1 MMRPAPFLAL
11 AAALAL
17 VGCGGSA
24 EEKPAAAATV
34 DKDIYISSADCADG
48 GKVKAEECDALIEKA
63 VKLHE
68 KNAPSFKSLRSCEE
82 AAGIERC
89 ENDVTGTYR
98 MRLQAFL
105 VSFGKPITAA
115 PLYPS
120 VGGKIGFRDDKKAA
134 IDALSD
140 AFTVSNAALQV
151 AHENAKIAKNV
162 KAVKKK

>member
-1 MMRPAPFLAL
+1 MMRPAKLFAL

-17 VGCGGSA
+17 AGCGGSA
-24 EEKPAAAATV
+24 EEKPAAAAAV
-34 DKDIYISSADCADG
+34 EKAIYISSADCADA
-48 GKVKAEECDALIEKA
+48 GKIKADDCDALIEKA

-82 AAGIERC
+82 AAGLERC

-105 VSFGKPITAA
+105 VSFGKAIIAA

-120 VGGKIGFRDDKKAA
+120 ADGKIGFRDDKKAA

-140 AFTVSNAALQV
+140 AFTVSNSALQV

-162 KAVKKK
+162 KVKKN

>member
-1 MMRPAPFLAL
+1 MMRPAPLLAL
-11 AAALAL
+11 AAILALA
-17 VGCGGSA
+17 GCGGKT
-24 EEKPAAAATV
+24 EEKPVAGAAV
-34 DKDIYISSADCADG
+34 DKAIYLSAADCADA
-48 GKVKAEECDALIEKA
+48 GKVPGEECDALIDKA

-82 AAGIERC
+82 AAGLERC

-105 VSFGKPITAA
+105 ITFGKPIAAA

-120 VGGKIGFRDDKKAA
+120 VGGKVGFRDDKKAA

-140 AFTVSNAALQV
+140 LFTVSNAALQV

-162 KAVKKK
+162 KVKKN

>member
-1 MMRPAPFLAL
+1 MIRSAPLLAL

-17 VGCGGSA
+17 AGCGGKA
-24 EEKPAAAATV
+24 EEKPVAAAV
-34 DKDIYISSADCADG
+34 DKAIYISSADCADG
-48 GKVKAEECDALIEKA
+48 GKLPAEECDVLIEKA

-82 AAGIERC
+82 AAGLERC

-98 MRLQAFL
+98 MRLQAFQI
-105 VSFGKPITAA
+105 SFGKPITAA

-120 VGGKIGFRDDKKAA
+120 AGGKIGFRDDKKAA

-162 KAVKKK
+162 KVKKN

>member
-1 MMRPAPFLAL
+1 MMRPAPILAL

-17 VGCGGSA
+17 AGCGGKT
-24 EEKPAAAATV
+24 EEKPVAAVAV
-34 DKDIYISSADCADG
+34 DKAIYISSADCADG
-48 GKVKAEECDALIEKA
+48 GKVPAEECDVLIDKA

-68 KNAPSFKSLRSCEE
+68 KSATTFKSLRSCEE
-82 AAGIERC
+82 AAGLERC

-120 VGGKIGFRDDKKAA
+120 AGGKIGFRDDKKAA

-140 AFTVSNAALQV
+140 AYTVSNAALQV

-162 KAVKKK
+162 KVKK